1 MYLGFQK
8 RISPKLGFFGAVL
21 AFGRGILSHYR
32 SAGMASAPG
41 AQPAHLSQPGRSKD
55 MFAGWSGLLVL
66 GISPDIR
73 RLLKSLVNLLHKGY
87 LDCLNT
93 HQPLTVSLSEAI
105 KRQGRRHKSGYQKTI
120 YSSFDAGQQGAS

>member
-41 AQPAHLSQPGRSKD
+41 AQPAHLSQPGSFKD
-55 MFAGWSGLLVL
+55 MFAGWSGLLVP
-66 GISPDIR
+66 GISPDYAGVVGYDRTSGRISVLSMLGDSAMSQAGNPGA
-73 RLLKSLVNLLHKGY
+73 LLEPV
-87 LDCLNT
+87 
-93 HQPLTVSLSEAI
+93 
-105 KRQGRRHKSGYQKTI
+105 
-120 YSSFDAGQQGAS
+120 